1 MALLLGIGLA
11 GPAAAQGDD
20 ARALFRAL
28 LASPTDVGLNLRYA
42 RAVEAEG
49 DPRKA
54 MMAYER
60 VLSVEPANRDAR
72 RGLQRLAGGG
82 RQTAQGASR
91 TELIVGLGAQFESNP
106 RLFDDGLSGNE
117 DLSAVGVLRLED
129 ERMLFGQRW
138 RSRLNAQGR
147 LYRTFSGG
155 SLAYAGADTGP
166 VLDIGRWGEARPLF
180 GLEYARLGNGPLFA
194 SAYGGVELA
203 LRDMGPLRAID
214 TLVSYADFDDR
225 YPGRDGALLRLRPQL
240 AWNGLLAT
248 GDRLT
253 VDPEIAYNAAR
264 GEGHRYR
271 YWSAGAAGFYMA
283 PLFGPV
289 AGFQQIHAGPELTIE
304 HRQYASATVAGDDD
318 RRDWRLSPGL
328 RLIGT
333 GFLEQDLSVVLRYY
347 IDNNR
352 SNEADKEYTNHT
364 VSLVVYRRF

>member
-1 MALLLGIGLA
+1 M
-11 GPAAAQGDD
+11 
-20 ARALFRAL
+20 
-28 LASPTDVGLNLRYA
+28 
-42 RAVEAEG
+42 
-49 DPRKA
+49 
-54 MMAYER
+54 
-60 VLSVEPANRDAR
+60 
-72 RGLQRLAGGG
+72 
-82 RQTAQGASR
+82 
-91 TELIVGLGAQFESNP
+91 
-106 RLFDDGLSGNE
+106 
-117 DLSAVGVLRLED
+117 GVLRLED

-180 GLEYARLGNGPLFA
+180 GLEYARLGNGPSSHPPMA
-194 SAYGGVELA
+194 GWNWPCATWGRCAPSTRWCPMPISTTAI
-203 LRDMGPLRAID
+203 RAA
-214 TLVSYADFDDR
+214 T
-225 YPGRDGALLRLRPQL
+225 ALLRLRPQL